1 MARLKSQQT
10 LKSILHDYFTGMK
23 SPIAWCTS
31 AGPVEILRALGF
43 EVYFPENHGALLG
56 ASRTAE
62 KYIPRAHQ
70 AGYDSEICSY
80 LTADIGAW
88 LMKETPLT
96 HVYGIKSIPTPDLI
110 VYNTNQCREVS
121 EWFNFFGREY
131 DCPVVGIYPPRYLE
145 KVSQADVENVVAQ
158 LKNLISIGEKIIGKP
173 LENEKLTEIMMLSFE
188 GSSLWKKV
196 LETSIHSPAPLTYFD
211 GCILMAP
218 IVVLRGTKICVDFYS
233 EVLAELEDLVV
244 KNEGAVQGEKVRIY
258 WEGMPVWGRLR
269 SLAEL
274 FAQNHTA
281 VVVSTYCNSWIF
293 DAFDPQKPLESMA
306 YAYTQ
311 IFINRGENSKL
322 KMIKKLIEIFKVDGV
337 VFHDSKTC
345 FNNANNRFG
354 LPKRITDAT
363 GIDTISFDGDLVD
376 LRFFS
381 DGQTR
386 TKLETFIEQIKYK
399 KQAKYSLSHD

>member
-1 MARLKSQQT
+1 MAGLESQKRLKEV
-10 LKSILHDYFTGMK
+10 LKDYYTGMK

-31 AGPVEILRALGF
+31 AGPAEILRALGF

-70 AGYDSEICSY
+70 AGFDGEICSY

-96 HVYGIKSIPTPDLI
+96 KVYGLKSIPEPDII

-131 DCPVVGIYPPRYLE
+131 NCPVVGIYPPRYLE
-145 KVSQADVENVVAQ
+145 EVSEADVDNVTAQ
-158 LKNLISIGEKIIGKP
+158 LRGLISVGEEIIGKP
-173 LENEKLTEIMMLSFE
+173 LDYQKLSETLALSFE
-188 GSSLWKKV
+188 GSKLWKKM
-196 LETSIHSPAPLTYFD
+196 LETASQTPAPLTFFD

-218 IVVLRGTKICVDFYS
+218 IVILRGTEICVDFYR
-233 EVLAELEDLVV
+233 EALTELEELVAR
-244 KNEGAVQGEKVRIY
+244 NQGAVPDEKVRIY

-269 SLAEL
+269 NLAEL
-274 FAQNHTA
+274 FAENNAA
-281 VVVSTYCNSWIF
+281 VVASTYCNSWVF
-293 DAFDPQKPLESMA
+293 DDFDPERPLESMA

-311 IFINRGENSKL
+311 IFINRGENAKL
-322 KMIKKLIEIFKVDGV
+322 EVMKNLMKTFRVDGV

-345 FNNANNRFG
+345 FNNANSRFG
-354 LPKRITDAT
+354 LPQRVEEAT
-363 GIDTISFDGDLVD
+363 GKDSISFDGDLVD

-386 TKLETFIEQIKYK
+386 TKLETFIEQLKFK
-399 KQAKYSLSHD
+399 K

>member
-1 MARLKSQQT
+1 MAQLKSQIA
-10 LKSILHDYFTGMK
+10 LKGLLKDYFTGMK
-23 SPIAWCTS
+23 TPIAWCTS
-31 AGPVEILRALGF
+31 AGPAEILRALGF

-70 AGYDSEICSY
+70 EGYDGEICSY

-96 HVYGIKSIPTPDLI
+96 KIYGLESIPTPDLI
-110 VYNTNQCREVS
+110 VFNTNQCREVA

-131 DCPVVGIYPPRYLE
+131 DCPVVGIFPPRYLE
-145 KVSQADVENVVAQ
+145 KITQAEIDNVVSQCKE
-158 LKNLISIGEKIIGKP
+158 LIEVGEQIIGKP
-173 LENEKLTEIMMLSFE
+173 LDPEKLSETVRLSFE
-188 GSSLWKKV
+188 GSQLWKEV
-196 LETSIHSPAPLTYFD
+196 LETASHAPSPLTFFD

-218 IVVLRGTKICVDFYS
+218 IVVLRGTQICVDFYKDAL
-233 EVLAELEDLVV
+233 VELKELVAQ
-244 KNEGAVQGEKVRIY
+244 NEGAIPNEKVRIY

-269 SLAEL
+269 SLSEFFAEN
-274 FAQNHTA
+274 QTS
-281 VVVSTYCNSWIF
+281 VVASTYCNSWVF
-293 DAFDPQKPLESMA
+293 DHFDPDNPMESMA

-311 IFINRGENSKL
+311 IFINRGENTKL
-322 KMIKKLIEIFKVDGV
+322 EMMKEIMEKFKVDGV

-345 FNNANNRFG
+345 FNNANSRFG
-354 LPKRITDAT
+354 LPKRVEEST

-381 DGQTR
+381 EGQTR
-386 TKLETFIEQIKYK
+386 TKLETFIEQLKYNK
-399 KQAKYSLSHD
+399 

>member
-1 MARLKSQQT
+1 MAQLKSQIA
-10 LKSILHDYFTGMK
+10 LKELLKDYFTGMK

-31 AGPVEILRALGF
+31 AGPAEILRALGF

-70 AGYDSEICSY
+70 EGYDGEICSY

-96 HVYGIKSIPTPDLI
+96 KIYGLKSIPKPDLI
-110 VYNTNQCREVS
+110 VFNTNQCREVA

-131 DCPVVGIYPPRYLE
+131 DCPVVGIFPPRYLE
-145 KVSQADVENVVAQ
+145 EITQAEIDNVTDQ
-158 LKNLISIGEKIIGKP
+158 LKGLVEVGEKIIGKSLDP
-173 LENEKLTEIMMLSFE
+173 AKLSETVRLSFE
-188 GSSLWKKV
+188 GSQLWKEV
-196 LETSIHSPAPLTYFD
+196 LETASHSPAPLTFFD

-218 IVVLRGTKICVDFYS
+218 IVVLRGTQICVDFYK
-233 EVLAELEDLVV
+233 EALVELKELVAQ
-244 KNEGAVQGEKVRIY
+244 NEGAIPNEKVRIY

-269 SLAEL
+269 SLSEFFAEN
-274 FAQNHTA
+274 QTS
-281 VVVSTYCNSWIF
+281 VVASTYCNSWVF
-293 DAFDPQKPLESMA
+293 DHFDPDNPMESMA

-311 IFINRGENSKL
+311 IFINRGENTKL
-322 KMIKKLIEIFKVDGV
+322 EMMKDIMGKFEVDGV

-345 FNNANNRFG
+345 FNNANSRFG
-354 LPKRITDAT
+354 LPKRVEEAT
-363 GIDTISFDGDLVD
+363 GIDTVSFDGDLVD

-381 DGQTR
+381 EGQTR
-386 TKLETFIEQIKYK
+386 TKLETFIEQLKYNK
-399 KQAKYSLSHD
+399 

>member
-1 MARLKSQQT
+1 MAQLKSQIA
-10 LKSILHDYFTGMK
+10 LKGLLKDYFTGMK
-23 SPIAWCTS
+23 APIAWCTS
-31 AGPVEILRALGF
+31 AGPAEILRALGF

-70 AGYDSEICSY
+70 EGYDGEICSY

-96 HVYGIKSIPTPDLI
+96 KIYGLESIPTPDLI
-110 VYNTNQCREVS
+110 VFNTNQCREVA

-131 DCPVVGIYPPRYLE
+131 NCPVVGIFPPRYLE
-145 KVSQADVENVVAQ
+145 NITQAEIDNVVSQFKE
-158 LKNLISIGEKIIGKP
+158 LIKVGEKIIGKP
-173 LENEKLTEIMMLSFE
+173 LDPEKLSETVRLSFE
-188 GSSLWKKV
+188 GSQLWKEV
-196 LETSIHSPAPLTYFD
+196 LETASHSPSPLTFFD

-218 IVVLRGTKICVDFYS
+218 IVILRGTQRCVDFYKDA
-233 EVLAELEDLVV
+233 LAELKELVAQD
-244 KNEGAVQGEKVRIY
+244 EGAIPNEKVRIY

-269 SLAEL
+269 SLSEFFAEN
-274 FAQNHTA
+274 QTS
-281 VVVSTYCNSWIF
+281 VVASTYCNSWVF
-293 DAFDPQKPLESMA
+293 DHFDPDNPMESMA

-311 IFINRGENSKL
+311 IFINRGENTKL
-322 KMIKKLIEIFKVDGV
+322 EMMKDIMENFEVDGV

-345 FNNANNRFG
+345 FNNANSRFG
-354 LPKRITDAT
+354 LPKRVEEST

-381 DGQTR
+381 EGQTR
-386 TKLETFIEQIKYK
+386 TKLETFIEQLKYNK
-399 KQAKYSLSHD
+399 